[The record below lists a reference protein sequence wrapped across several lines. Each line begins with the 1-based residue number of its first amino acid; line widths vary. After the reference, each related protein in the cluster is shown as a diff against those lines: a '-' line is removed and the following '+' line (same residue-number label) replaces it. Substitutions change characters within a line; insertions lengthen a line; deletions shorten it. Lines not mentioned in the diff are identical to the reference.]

1 MHKYLFIWKDKLIK
15 SFKQQSQIV
24 KWSFINFIFPPF
36 CPICESELKH
46 NERLICEDCYSHIT
60 IIESHFCRKC
70 GAPLDE
76 KRKTCKYC
84 KGITFHFSK
93 VRALGTFSSPLIEMI
108 HLLKYERKIHIANR
122 LGILLGNLFLS
133 DPELLLTDMILP
145 VPLHRAR
152 IRERGYNQ
160 STLLAK
166 RVSSISGKDL
176 CLDAVI
182 RTKATKSQTKLDHK
196 ERVINLKDAFRV
208 VLPEMIKKKAVVVV
222 DDVLTTGTTLDE
234 IAKTLLNSGAHSV
247 YGLILAR
254 AFTEKNNIGM

>member
-1 MHKYLFIWKDKLIK
+1 MHKYLSMWKDKLIK
-15 SFKQQSQIV
+15 SCKQQSQTV
-24 KWSFINFIFPPF
+24 NQSFINFIFPPF
-36 CPICESELKH
+36 CPICESELKLT
-46 NERLICEDCYSHIT
+46 ERFICEDCYSHIKT
-60 IIESHFCRKC
+60 IESHFCRKC
-70 GAPLDE
+70 GAPLEE

-93 VRALGTFSSPLIEMI
+93 VRALGTFSTPLIEMI
-108 HLLKYERKIHIANR
+108 HLLKYERKTLIGNR

-145 VPLHRAR
+145 VPLHRTR

-166 RVSSISGKDL
+166 MVSSISGKDL
-176 CLDAVI
+176 CLDAVV
-182 RTKATKSQTKLDHK
+182 RTKATKSQSKLDHE
-196 ERVINLKDAFRV
+196 ERLINLEDAFRV
-208 VLPEMIKKKAVVVV
+208 VLPEIIKNKTVVVV

-234 IAKTLLNSGAHSV
+234 ITKTLLNSGAQSV

-254 AFTEKNNIGM
+254 AISV